1 MVGLGALADL
11 VTVGPK
17 STWKTSWRRKKVVFL
32 RTALHLKAMKPEVNV
47 PVALTLLAAASH
59 EARGTTAL
67 PGDVMAGSSPRTA
80 AALLAVFPV
89 AARQTC

>member
-1 MVGLGALADL
+1 MVSEHWQTWLQLD
-11 VTVGPK
+11 PK
-17 STWKTSWRRKKVVFL
+17 VPGRQAGGGRRWRFL
-32 RTALHLKAMKPEVNV
+32 EQHLHLKAMKPDVNV

-80 AALLAVFPV
+80 AALPAVFPV
-89 AARQTC
+89 AAR